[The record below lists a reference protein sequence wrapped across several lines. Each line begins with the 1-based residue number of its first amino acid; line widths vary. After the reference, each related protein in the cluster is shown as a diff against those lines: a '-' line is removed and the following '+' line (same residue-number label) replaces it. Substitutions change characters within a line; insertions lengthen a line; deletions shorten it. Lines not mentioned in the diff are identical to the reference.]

1 MENAVKPHIFQKF
14 HQSLKKQIFN
24 KNPRTPYKTEKKQI

>member
-14 HQSLKKQIFN
+14 HHS
-24 KNPRTPYKTEKKQI
+24 